1 MGRLRLRTFDGDE
14 GTAHMPQSIDSMM
27 EMALLMNVKNCIM
40 NAQNNRNI
48 IGVVYDALTGS
59 YLLTQPETFVEKSD
73 FMNITTF
80 LENTS
85 GRQTLRQ
92 RLEKYH
98 IPITSGRALFSSI
111 LPEDFYYRKG
121 EVLIRDGILVSG
133 VITKDHVGG
142 ANGSIIQVL
151 MKDYDQE
158 TTVNFLT
165 DIYNIMRE
173 WLDIRGF
180 SVGLDDC
187 FLGGDDPGKTIA
199 KEVQS
204 AKMLV
209 RSMGWKLKDPLEE
222 ERREKQVIAYLNTAR
237 DLGARISD
245 KNLGTYNAFNV
256 MSKSGAKGS
265 TFNIAQITGIVG
277 QQYLQG
283 QRMPQTIS
291 RAEGGRSS
299 VYHPVD
305 SLDPA
310 GRGFIEN
317 SFLTG
322 LSPAEMF
329 FHQAAGRE
337 GLTDTAIKTSE
348 TGSMHH
354 RIVKALEDS
363 KVYED
368 GSVRNAF
375 GVIFDYTY
383 GEDGFNAEMVES
395 VSTKTGSFASF
406 INIQRLAARTNAR
419 YGYSTP
425 GEPKIQ
431 EIVPLRPA
439 ILGPEPVGIA
449 GTIPG
454 IREQRGQVYE
464 IGDIVRTAT
473 GTRIVQQVAG
483 ERLLIQQQGL
493 NPEWVKAE
501 KLEL

>member
-1 MGRLRLRTFDGDE
+1 
-14 GTAHMPQSIDSMM
+14 M
-27 EMALLMNVKNCIM
+27 ELALLMNVKNCIM
-40 NAQNNRNI
+40 GAQSNRNI

-59 YLLTQPETFVEKSD
+59 YLLTQPETFVEKD
-73 FMNITTF
+73 VFMNITTF

-85 GRQTLRQ
+85 GHETLRK
-92 RLEKYH
+92 RLEQYRV
-98 IPITSGRALFSSI
+98 PITSGRALFSSI

-121 EVLIRDGILVSG
+121 DVLIRDGILVSG

-142 ANGSIIQVL
+142 SHGSIIQVL
-151 MKDYDQE
+151 MKDYGQE

-173 WLDIRGF
+173 WLDVRGF

-187 FLGGDDPGKTIA
+187 FLGGDDPGKMIE

-222 ERREKQVIAYLNTAR
+222 ERREKQIIAYLNTAR

-256 MSKSGAKGS
+256 MAKSGAKGS

-277 QQYLQG
+277 QQFLQG

-299 VYHPVD
+299 VYYPVD
-305 SLDPA
+305 TLDPA
-310 GRGFIEN
+310 SRGFIEN

-322 LSPAEMF
+322 LTPAEMF

-337 GLTDTAIKTSE
+337 GLTDTAVKTAE

-354 RIVKALEDS
+354 RVVKALEDM

-375 GVIFDYTY
+375 GVIFEYTY
-383 GEDGFNAEMVES
+383 GEDGFNAEMVET
-395 VSTKTGSFASF
+395 VSTKTGQFASF
-406 INIQRLAARTNAR
+406 INVQRLAARVNAR
-419 YGYSTP
+419 YGYTTP

-431 EIVPLRPA
+431 EIVPIKPA
-439 ILGPEPVGIA
+439 ILGPPEPVVTKQVSGPA
-449 GTIPG
+449 GL
-454 IREQRGQVYE
+454 QVYE

-473 GTRIVQQVAG
+473 GTGIVRQIEG
-483 ERLLIQQQGL
+483 ERLLIQKEGN